1 MSIREKWNQIT
12 SGLNAS
18 TDTNVP
24 HGRIGE
30 AGGLPERSL
39 EKLLRAE
46 ADREAAQVLF
56 WKASDAERAARQALG
71 QAESLAKT
79 QFDAPFAYPG
89 TVAAVGAIS
98 GPRHD
103 DESRDE
109 RTTRIAAP
117 VEQAKKAL
125 ERAVA
130 ERRRA
135 EERLAA
141 FDFVPAVTDWW
152 TRFGSLGGFREV
164 QTEVPVFKGDALA
177 EIEKIRRK
185 IAGLEAR
192 FAEVEAAPVP
202 VETLKRQVFAEID
215 AIAAR
220 GELKIHPSS
229 RSGEPLGLSGRMH
242 IRATQGG
249 AIVGDGG
256 TSVLFWLLR
265 SEMKAAAIT
274 LLSKLPQDGALTEA
288 EREQAFHQIAEQR
301 LELERQEE
309 ALIELAE
316 SQGRTIARRADLDA
330 RAYLGIA
337 DD

>member
-79 QFDAPFAYPG
+79 QFDAPFTYPG

-109 RTTRIAAP
+109 RTTRIAVP

-125 ERAVA
+125 ERAIA

-135 EERLAA
+135 EERLAS
-141 FDFVPAVTDWW
+141 FDFVPAVNDWLA
-152 TRFGSLGGFREV
+152 RFGSLGGFREV

-242 IRATQGG
+242 IRAQGG

-288 EREQAFHQIAEQR
+288 EREAAFREIAAQR
-301 LELERQEE
+301 LALERQEE
-309 ALIELAE
+309 SLIEIAE
-316 SQGRTIARRADLDA
+316 AGGRTITRRADLDP
-330 RAYLGIA
+330 RAFLCVA